1 MKAPHPIPA
10 LFALSLA
17 ALTVAAFAAR
27 ATVTIDFDTY
37 PGGGAVPP
45 GPSIF
50 DQWKSLGVVFS
61 DPGGGPVSASNNSCS
76 LTPPNHAYAPTVVA
90 TFVDPATGTPALTD
104 YVGTAQDHCWVP
116 GEGIAMRVYD
126 LNGNLLGS
134 IFNPSSGS
142 GDGHF
147 EAFSFSSPVVAR
159 IEMDCIGQGID
170 DFVFGTPTVLGVAD
184 APPAFAM
191 RPLVNP
197 SRGGRITVAF
207 SLASASAAHLELLD
221 VNGRRAALHDVGA
234 LGPGHHRVRLGE
246 ERHLP
251 PGLYFVRL
259 SQGSNVAVAKVAILD

>member
-1 MKAPHPIPA
+1 MKPLHPIPA

-17 ALTVAAFAAR
+17 ALTVAAPAAR

-45 GPSIF
+45 GLSIA
-50 DQWKSLGVVFS
+50 DQWKSLGVVFA
-61 DPGGGPVSASNNSCS
+61 DAAGGAVGAANNPCS
-76 LTPPNHAYAPTVVA
+76 LSPPNHASAGTIVA
-90 TFVDPATGTPALTD
+90 TFVDPATGSPALTD

-147 EAFSFSSPVVAR
+147 EAFSFPSPVVAR

-170 DFVFGTPTVLGVAD
+170 NFVFGTPTVLGVGD
-184 APPAFAM
+184 APLAFAL

-197 SRGGRITVAF
+197 SRGGRLTIAF

-221 VNGRRAALHDVGA
+221 VNGRRVALHDVGA

-246 ERHLP
+246 ERRLP
-251 PGLYFVRL
+251 SGLYFVRL
-259 SQGSNVAVAKVAILD
+259 SQGPNVAVAKVAILD